1 MSIDNDEYT
10 GKRVLVTGGSRGLG
24 LAMAT
29 RFAASGA
36 DVVVGARTAPPRAL
50 KAKWV
55 RADLSSAASIAAF
68 AAEVVDLGPLDVVA
82 QNAAAAT
89 AEAPSLDIP
98 DDAWVADLALNFLG
112 IVRLDR
118 ELVPHMVKRGRGVIV
133 HISSISSHYPQPGQA
148 SYAASKA
155 ALNAY
160 SRTLAT
166 EVSPAGVRVVTVL
179 PGFIKTEGAAAS
191 LTQIAEANGITLEQM
206 EENIVNHLAI
216 PMRRPGTPE
225 EAAEMVA
232 FLASDRASWVTGGQ
246 FRIDGGIIPTV

>member
-1 MSIDNDEYT
+1 MSIDNDEYS

-24 LAMAT
+24 KAMAE
-29 RFAASGA
+29 RFSAAGA
-36 DVVVGARTAPPRAL
+36 DVIVGARSAPPEGLDAT
-50 KAKWV
+50 WV
-55 RADLSSAASIAAF
+55 KADLSTPGGISDF
-68 AAEVVDLGPLDVVA
+68 AADVLSRGPLDVVV
-82 QNAAAAT
+82 QNAAAMSAD
-89 AEAPSLDIP
+89 APSLDIP

-118 ELVPHMVKRGRGVIV
+118 ELVPHMVDRGHGVVV

-166 EVSPAGVRVVTVL
+166 EVSPRGVRVVNVL
-179 PGFIKTEGAAAS
+179 PGFIKTEGAAES
-191 LTQIAEANGITLEQM
+191 LTTMAESNGITLKQM
-206 EENIVNHLAI
+206 EQNIIDHLGI

-232 FLASDRASWVTGGQ
+232 FLASDRASWVTGGE
-246 FRIDGGIIPTV
+246 FRIDGGIIPTF